1 MLRSVS
7 VAALMEGTFLAAPWP
22 SQDARPSRRSKDH
35 RPLAEAS
42 AETFRISTWEP
53 VDLSQALVVIGF
65 PSVGLVG
72 GIATAHLVESLH
84 LREVGYILSS
94 AFPPTTVVRNGISAS
109 PIRVYLGDVACGVDG
124 ECEQLCVVH
133 SDVTPKASL
142 VASLAYALV
151 TWAKEHGAK
160 QVVCLEGLTNGH
172 GDPEA
177 RIAGV
182 GSDGSARDFLARLEV
197 PVLEDGLLTG
207 VGGVVLYAARAV
219 NLPAICFLAETREGF
234 PDARGAARLLEKLHP
249 LLPLLPIDERP
260 LYAKAE
266 AFEIVF
272 REQTERSRRAAG
284 EMSRRADM
292 MFG

>member
-1 MLRSVS
+1 
-7 VAALMEGTFLAAPWP
+7 MEGTFLAAPWP
-22 SQDARPSRRSKDH
+22 SREARPSRRSEDH
-35 RPLAEAS
+35 HPLAEAS
-42 AETFRISTWEP
+42 AETFRIATWEP
-53 VDLSQALVVIGF
+53 VDLSQALVVLGF

-84 LREVGYILSS
+84 VREVGYVLSP
-94 AFPPTTVVRNGISAS
+94 AFPPTTVVRNGVSAS
-109 PIRVYLGDVACGVDG
+109 PIRVYLGDVVCGVDG

-142 VASLAYALV
+142 VAPLAYALV
-151 TWAKEHGAK
+151 AWAKEHGAK
-160 QVVCLEGLTNGH
+160 QVVCLEGLPNGSR
-172 GDPEA
+172 GPEA

-182 GSDGSARDFLARLEV
+182 GSDGSARDLLGRLGV
-197 PVLEDGLLTG
+197 PALEDGLLTG
-207 VGGVVLYAARAV
+207 VGGVVLYAARVV
-219 NLPAICFLAETREGF
+219 NLPAMCLLAETREDF
-234 PDARGAARLLEKLHP
+234 PDARGAARLLEALRP

-272 REQTERSRRAAG
+272 REQAERSKRAAG
-284 EMSRRADM
+284 ELSRRADM